1 MLLARQLNAPL
12 LTACIYLWPN
22 SSTMKQM
29 LLSAALLFTGNLLY
43 AQSADSTQKQVVE
56 ASCGQCRFGMKGEGC
71 NLAVRINGKAYFVDG
86 TAIDDHGDAH
96 AQDGFCNAIRKA
108 EVKGRVEKDRFVA
121 TYFKLLPEAKNK

>member
-1 MLLARQLNAPL
+1 MQQGLQLVVPGTVPAFIFDGNP
-12 LTACIYLWPN
+12 TI
-22 SSTMKQM
+22 MKQ
-29 LLSAALLFTGNLLY
+29 LLVAAAFLISGNTLY

-121 TYFKLLPEAKNK
+121 TYFKLLPEVKNK